1 MILCHTELARGR
13 DSSGVPSTGGMP
25 CALSRLA
32 TRPDRGLAWRR
43 KSLDSQIYENCREFS
58 TSSQDIF
65 NTPQNQSTYLQKNRY
80 FKNR

>member
-13 DSSGVPSTGGMP
+13 DSSGVPSEGGMP
-25 CALSRLA
+25 YALSGLP

-43 KSLDSQIYENCREFS
+43 QSLDSQIYENCREFS
-58 TSSQDIF
+58 TSLQDIF
-65 NTPQNQSTYLQKNRY
+65 NTLRNQSTYLQKNRY